1 MLTQILP
8 DNLIIFPDGSG
19 LAFLNEIAGSVIVMS
34 DTIGQDYP
42 EHESVF
48 HSLIKKQDKV
58 GLSELI
64 VSLGL
69 ANVEYKYS

>member
-1 MLTQILP
+1 MAPIHS
-8 DNLIIFPDGSG
+8 DSLIVFPDGSG
-19 LAFLNEIAGSVIVMS
+19 LAFLNEIAESVILMS

-42 EHESVF
+42 EYEGEF
-48 HSLIKKQDKV
+48 LSLISKQDKT

-64 VSLGL
+64 GSLGL

>member
-1 MLTQILP
+1 MARISP
-8 DNLIIFPDGSG
+8 DSLVVFPDGSG
-19 LAFLNEIAGSVIVMS
+19 LAFLNEIAESVILMS

-42 EHESVF
+42 EHQSAF
-48 HSLIKKQDKV
+48 LSLISQQDKV

-64 VSLGL
+64 ASLGL